1 MPHPSPPPHTPPAH
15 PRPPRARSG
24 FELSSA
30 AQPSR
35 CPLSER
41 VQGTLSLH
49 PRGFGFLDLGGDES
63 AFVAP
68 PQLRGFLAGDRVS
81 AAVRADERGPAA
93 SELELVERWRTV
105 LWGRIGRRRGKL
117 VLECDSSVSNSDWP
131 LLGSPSDAAAEGS
144 ACLAELEGDSA
155 RFLRALEP
163 ERAVLERTL
172 ARWGIEEGFAPEVL
186 AAAEVSPTLDP
197 AGRRDLREI
206 PTITI
211 DAPSSRDLD
220 DALAV
225 LPPQEGGALRVLVS
239 IADVDAAVPAGSA
252 LDLAARARG
261 TTVYLPDL
269 VLPMIPRALSE
280 DRLSLLPGVERA
292 AVTLE
297 LRIDTDGV
305 VTATDPYLSLIRSH
319 ARLSYE
325 GAAAFLDQGD
335 AREVPSEVQ
344 GTLRWLRT
352 AAARLGAARKAR
364 GGLEIQRGEV
374 KLCCEGENQPTEV
387 VPIVETSAHRLVERL
402 MVAANEALAA
412 WLKARGLPGLY
423 RVQDEPEPE
432 RVERLVEYARNFGF
446 ETAFGARLTP
456 RGLSAF
462 EEQFQSSSAAPQV
475 RTVLRR
481 VLGRARYQTAHAP
494 HYGLGS
500 PGYLHFTSPIR
511 RYADLSVHRVV
522 KAHLLGQRE
531 AASSDPA
538 QDALAA
544 HLNERASRASR
555 AETERL
561 RQLLARLFADRL
573 GERFAGR
580 VVAVK
585 AHGLVLQLDG
595 LGASGLLPKGALPD
609 GPYELER
616 EHEQLKSP
624 TRTFSIGQALEVALA
639 ATDEDEGGLELSL
652 LE

>member
-1 MPHPSPPPHTPPAH
+1 M
-15 PRPPRARSG
+15 
-24 FELSSA
+24 
-30 AQPSR
+30 
-35 CPLSER
+35 
-41 VQGTLSLH
+41 
-49 PRGFGFLDLGGDES
+49 
-63 AFVAP
+63 
-68 PQLRGFLAGDRVS
+68 
-81 AAVRADERGPAA
+81 
-93 SELELVERWRTV
+93 
-105 LWGRIGRRRGKL
+105 
-117 VLECDSSVSNSDWP
+117 LECDPSVSNSNWP
-131 LLGSPSDAAAEGS
+131 LSGDVAEGQV
-144 ACLAELEGDSA
+144 CLAEIEGESA
-155 RFLRALEP
+155 RFLRAVAP

-172 ARWGIEEGFAPEVL
+172 ARWGAEEGFSPEVL
-186 AAAEVSPTLDP
+186 AAAEVGEALDP
-197 AGRRDLREI
+197 AGRRDLREV

-225 LPPQEGGALRVLVS
+225 LPPQTDGALRVLVS
-239 IADVDAAVPAGSA
+239 IADVDAAVPAGSP

-280 DRLSLLPGVERA
+280 DRLSLLPGLERA
-292 AVTLE
+292 ALTLE
-297 LRIDTDGV
+297 LRIDTDGH
-305 VTATDPYLSLIRSH
+305 VTAADPYLSLIKSH

-335 AREVPSEVQ
+335 EAEVPPEVRS
-344 GTLRWLRT
+344 TLRWLRT

-374 KLCCEGENQPTEV
+374 KLRCAGENEPSEV

-402 MVAANEALAA
+402 MVAANEAVAA
-412 WLKARGLPGLY
+412 WLQARGLPGLY
-423 RVQDEPEPE
+423 RVQDEPEEE
-432 RVERLVEYARNFGF
+432 RVARLVEYARNFGF
-446 ETAFGARLTP
+446 ETAFGSRLTP

-462 EEQFQSSSAAPQV
+462 EEQFQSSSVAPQV

-494 HYGLGS
+494 HYGLAS

-511 RYADLSVHRVV
+511 RYADLCVHRVL
-522 KAHLLGQRE
+522 KAHLLGERE
-531 AASSDPA
+531 PVALDPGL
-538 QDALAA
+538 DALAEQ
-544 HLNERASRASR
+544 LNERASRASR

-585 AHGLVLQLDG
+585 PRGLILQLDG
-595 LGASGLLPKGALPD
+595 LGASGLLPKDALPE
-609 GPYELER
+609 GPYELDRER
-616 EHEQLKSP
+616 EELRAKSG
-624 TRTFSIGQALEVALA
+624 RAFAIGQALLVALA

-652 LE
+652 VEG